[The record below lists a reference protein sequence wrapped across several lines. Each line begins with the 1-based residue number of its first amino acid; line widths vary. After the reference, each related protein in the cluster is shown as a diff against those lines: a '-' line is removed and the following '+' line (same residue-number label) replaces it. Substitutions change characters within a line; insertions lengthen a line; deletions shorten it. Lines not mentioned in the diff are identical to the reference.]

1 MMNLLYNNNVTY
13 NTMRYKNFR
22 SNITYI
28 ANEILNN
35 EDTDNESEESEN
47 EEDAERNPMATV
59 DNDDNEYDVGSPKN
73 LGPFDTV
80 DLAIK
85 ELEDFA
91 KDKQFS
97 VRILS
102 SNYDKKTNEKK
113 NATVACI
120 HFGKPVLKKYVLKSD
135 QLAHRNTESQ
145 RCDCKFEAYIGR
157 AKNGT
162 CNIKMKNTKHNHS
175 FSEDQ
180 SAQLSNKKLT
190 SDQIKLIAE
199 LHKAGSTPTSIRE
212 ALVQQNP
219 GQMITQKSVYNA
231 IARAKMA
238 ELNGLTPIQF
248 LIEQLDEKTYK
259 FETVV
264 NGDNGRVEC
273 LFILRK
279 DLLSLYTR
287 YHTSLVM
294 DATYKTNR
302 FGLPLVQVCGI
313 TNESK
318 TFVLC
323 QAFLRNETEGRYEWF
338 INQMKKHCFSE
349 HVPVSISTDRDL
361 SLLNALK
368 TELPEVKHLL
378 CRWHIS
384 KKVLSYIPKVFNG
397 LEKDSV
403 HTILVNWNRV
413 VSSHTQQDYANNL
426 AALIKG
432 LPKKNNQGT
441 VYDPS
446 LFEKY
451 LRSTWLNDHKEKYVS
466 ICIFLKVKSSKLI

>member
-1 MMNLLYNNNVTY
+1 M
-13 NTMRYKNFR
+13 
-22 SNITYI
+22 
-28 ANEILNN
+28 
-35 EDTDNESEESEN
+35 
-47 EEDAERNPMATV
+47 
-59 DNDDNEYDVGSPKN
+59 
-73 LGPFDTV
+73 
-80 DLAIK
+80 
-85 ELEDFA
+85 
-91 KDKQFS
+91 
-97 VRILS
+97 
-102 SNYDKKTNEKK
+102 
-113 NATVACI
+113 
-120 HFGKPVLKKYVLKSD
+120 
-135 QLAHRNTESQ
+135 
-145 RCDCKFEAYIGR
+145 
-157 AKNGT
+157 
-162 CNIKMKNTKHNHS
+162 
-175 FSEDQ
+175 
-180 SAQLSNKKLT
+180 
-190 SDQIKLIAE
+190 
-199 LHKAGSTPTSIRE
+199 
-212 ALVQQNP
+212 
-219 GQMITQKSVYNA
+219 
-231 IARAKMA
+231 
-238 ELNGLTPIQF
+238 
-248 LIEQLDEKTYK
+248 
-259 FETVV
+259 
-264 NGDNGRVEC
+264 
-273 LFILRK
+273 
-279 DLLSLYTR
+279 YTR

-403 HTILVNWNRV
+403 DTILVNWNRV